1 MRRGT
6 VTNKYPTERRKKKMN
21 KTKTMAMTLLLLLGL
36 LISMIPIFVVT
47 STAAENTSQPTY
59 FMEYSNAYAT
69 AVVNVPSIGN
79 ITRMTIAA
87 IHQDK
92 SSTIDNYEV
101 LVFQLSSSLTQV
113 LLLEASQQTSKVT
126 TSAREKPSATALHTT
141 QKSTATS
148 P

>member
-1 MRRGT
+1 
-6 VTNKYPTERRKKKMN
+6 MN

-101 LVFQLSSSLTQV
+101 LVFQLSSSLQV

-126 TSAREKPSATALHTT
+126 TSAGEKPSATALHTT